1 MPYARIAAAFLAT
14 AAAPIAAA
22 AAETV
27 TAVTTPH
34 HGVLTMCRS
43 WLVHRSCKPYYK
55 VPIPEHVAV
64 GDRIKLTF
72 GSNPKDYIFH
82 VAQIRLDG
90 AGCTILS
97 HASNGAE
104 DEERLDVLP
113 CRPAGKAAAAAP
125 G

>member
-1 MPYARIAAAFLAT
+1 MPYVWMAAALLAT

-22 AAETV
+22 ATETV
-27 TAVTTPH
+27 AAVTTPH

-43 WLVHRSCKPYYK
+43 WVVHRSCKPYYK
-55 VPIPEHVAV
+55 VPIPERVAV

-72 GSNPKDYIFH
+72 GSNPKEYIFH

-104 DEERLDVLP
+104 DEERLDVSP
-113 CRPAGKAAAAAP
+113 CRPAGKAAAEAP